1 VSLPLSLPPRTVTST
16 LRLSPK
22 MLLLSGLVKAAATPG
37 LQVVLLPAQKLLPL
51 LLQPLQPPLLK
62 LLPLLHPLAPLNY
75 LVTPVLLMPSPL
87 VLV

>member
-1 VSLPLSLPPRTVTST
+1 
-16 LRLSPK
+16 
-22 MLLLSGLVKAAATPG
+22 MLLLSRLVKVAATPG
-37 LQVVLLPAQKLLPL
+37 LQVVLLPARKLLPL

-62 LLPLLHPLAPLNY
+62 LLLLLLHPLAPLNY